1 MKKYFL
7 EGIKSFGVSN
17 IFMVLNF
24 IGNIFI
30 IRLLDPETFGIFALS
45 IALIGIVEIFTT
57 FSINT
62 IYLQRKHSKLLYN
75 GIVKIILFIIFL
87 KLIAGITV
95 FYFLNN
101 LYLPSIWKIFFI
113 IFLFK
118 LLVPI
123 NSILISILE
132 KDLFFYKAALVVNI
146 SNLLGIIFSILSILF
161 LEMGIWALVLK
172 EIIPIFFIFIAS
184 AILTKKIRYSS
195 KIVPRKYLKI
205 LLLKSLEMYWVRG
218 AELAHSRIPVLI
230 IDNFFGP
237 AIVGLYSQSLY
248 LVNIL
253 NRITNSLNQQIG
265 IVFFSDY
272 RNNKKLKK
280 QGAQILYSLTLFLGF
295 PVAVILFYFTEIIIM
310 SLFGNK
316 WMEAVP
322 LIKFMSPLVLIL
334 PIFTIA
340 KSQLFGE
347 KKNLII
353 ALVYI
358 LGTIFFIVGIIFIN
372 NSPRLEHI
380 AYIIDASFVLMLL
393 SSLYFLRLYK
403 NDKYKS

>member
-161 LEMGIWALVLK
+161 LEMEIWALVLK

-195 KIVPRKYLKI
+195 TIVPRKYLKI
-205 LLLKSLEMYWVRG
+205 LFLKSLEMYWVRG

>member
-161 LEMGIWALVLK
+161 IEMEIWALVLK

>member
-123 NSILISILE
+123 SSILISILE

-161 LEMGIWALVLK
+161 IEMEIWALVLK

-195 KIVPRKYLKI
+195 TIVPRKYLKI